1 MTIGRKPKPTA
12 LKLITGNPGK
22 RDLPKDEAKAVGELS
37 DCPDFVEGGARNYWP
52 YVTGLINS
60 VPGVSK
66 RPDETAAALMCQA
79 LSDFVEAGR
88 ALADNGGSYQ
98 DVETKVGGIMTRIHP
113 AVAVRKTSFDQIM
126 KICAEFGLTP
136 SSRTRLKADLG
147 GDKKNPNDKY
157 FSQDKA

>member
-1 MTIGRKPKPTA
+1 MARGPKPKPTA

-22 RDLPKDEAKAVGELS
+22 RAIPEDIPQPTGELE
-37 DCPDFVEGGARNYWP
+37 DCPDFVVGAARTYWP
-52 YVTGLINS
+52 YVTGLIQS

-66 RPDETAAALMCQA
+66 RPDEVAAAVMCQA
-79 LSDFVEAGR
+79 ICDFVEATE
-88 ALADNGGSYQ
+88 ALSENGGSYQ
-98 DVETKVGGIMTRIHP
+98 DVETKAGGVMTRIHP

-157 FSQDKA
+157 FSQAKG